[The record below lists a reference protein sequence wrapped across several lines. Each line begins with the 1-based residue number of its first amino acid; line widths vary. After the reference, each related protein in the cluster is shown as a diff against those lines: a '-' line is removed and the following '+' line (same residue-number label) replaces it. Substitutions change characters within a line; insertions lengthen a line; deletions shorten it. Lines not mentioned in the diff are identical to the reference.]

1 MGAVL
6 GFLAALLLVAAPAA
20 PAPDPRLAELCGL
33 VRGCGLP
40 PGALQCPPGAARG
53 VDGVH
58 YDARRCEAPRALT
71 GRGLTPDAP
80 RHQALFRFLGR
91 RYQIAY
97 DVSGDL
103 PLSATRLAYLV
114 EDLPLAARLLTHFQG
129 VAYAAEYTDA
139 DRSRLKASRADTLAT
154 QAERV
159 SGSAGEGILYY
170 YGNGTSQMGP
180 WKLRGQ
186 ALVEVRYEPA
196 PTGRGLRYR
205 IRILASP
212 ANAVVNAFMRLW
224 LFRSALRGKVEEVLK
239 DITEASAKLD
249 RQGLAGLT
257 SAAGW
262 SDDEQR
268 RIAALLAR
276 PG

>member
-1 MGAVL
+1 MEPVHV
-6 GFLAALLLVAAPAA
+6 FLAALLLAPAT
-20 PAPDPRLAELCGL
+20 PAPDARMADLCGL
-33 VRGCGLP
+33 VVRCGLP
-40 PGALQCPPGAARG
+40 PGALQCPAAAARG
-53 VDGVH
+53 IKGVR
-58 YDARRCEAPRALT
+58 YDARRCDAPRALV
-71 GRGLTPDAP
+71 GRGVTPDAP

-91 RYQIAY
+91 RYQVAY
-97 DVSGDL
+97 DVDGEL
-103 PLSATRLAYLV
+103 PLSATRLSYLV

-129 VAYAAEYTDA
+129 VAYAAEYLDA
-139 DRSRLKASRADTLAT
+139 DRSRLKASRAGTLAA
-154 QAERV
+154 QADHV
-159 SGSAGEGILYY
+159 SGSTSEGILYY

-186 ALVEVRYEPA
+186 AVVEVRYQPA
-196 PTGRGLRYR
+196 PAARGLRYQ

-212 ANAVVNAFMRLW
+212 ANAVINAFMSLW
-224 LFRSALRGKVEEVLK
+224 LFKSALRGKVEEVLR
-239 DITEASAKLD
+239 DITQASAKLD

-257 SAAGW
+257 AAAGW